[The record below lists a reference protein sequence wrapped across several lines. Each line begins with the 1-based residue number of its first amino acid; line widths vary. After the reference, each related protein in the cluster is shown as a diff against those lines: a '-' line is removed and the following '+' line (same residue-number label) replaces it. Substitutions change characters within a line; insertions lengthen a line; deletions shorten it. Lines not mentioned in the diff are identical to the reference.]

1 MKKEIVTRSRRVTI
15 RFTGEEYS
23 KLQGQFKETTARKL
37 SDYLRKVLLHQK
49 ITTVAR
55 DGSLDD
61 LINELIQLRRELNAL
76 GNNFNQAVK
85 RLHTLDRIQE
95 INRWAEHYEKAGLSI
110 AIKVSEIEQK
120 MLQIS
125 SRW

>member
-1 MKKEIVTRSRRVTI
+1 MKKENVKRNRRVTI
-15 RFTGEEYS
+15 RFTGEEYN
-23 KLQGQFKETTARKL
+23 KLQGQFKQATARKL

-49 ITTVAR
+49 VTTVTR
-55 DGSLDD
+55 DGSMDD
-61 LINELIQLRRELNAL
+61 LIKELIQLRRELNAL

-85 RLHTLDRIQE
+85 RLHTLDRIE
-95 INRWAEHYEKAGLSI
+95 EKNHWAEHYEKAGLSI
-110 AIKVSEIEQK
+110 AGKVAEIEQK